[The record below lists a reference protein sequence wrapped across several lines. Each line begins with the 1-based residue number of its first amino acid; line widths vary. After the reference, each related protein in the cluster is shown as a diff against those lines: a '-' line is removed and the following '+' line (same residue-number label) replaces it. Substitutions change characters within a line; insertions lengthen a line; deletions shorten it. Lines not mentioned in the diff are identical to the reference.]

1 MFSYAGAKMAYLTIG
16 VGQAGCAI
24 LDSLFKYKHMK
35 LIADPIAINSTGKD
49 LHNLQNIKRDY
60 WYGISE
66 SQGLIPGKTQGFEES
81 VVGGFGKNPVNANNV
96 LESHYQSLLDL
107 FENKFTET
115 NYLSAEDEKQEIH
128 FAFLFFGL
136 GGGTGCG
143 TAPYIA
149 RALKDFTDSKVNII
163 AVGVLPPTRRNVVQS
178 ETDGSDRQA
187 WNANYGLLRT
197 KDVVDAFILVDNQS
211 IAFDSNMESMYLN
224 YNDYIATS
232 ISDLISGLL
241 LEKIDPAQYP
251 DINPPV
257 IDMHDILTAL
267 SFDHK
272 GKGREAGFAAIG
284 RSAVAT
290 RDLLHYIVP
299 FGGHKPV
306 DTLALAKLAAKKQS
320 ISGMD
325 ISDCEKNLALIRAP
339 PAYLKSSDIS
349 INSTGIEEYMVK
361 NSRLNECHLGM
372 ALTKRNLVS
381 LTSLFTYKYENI
393 PRLKELQGLAEKYEE
408 KSGDLTGSI

>member
-1 MFSYAGAKMAYLTIG
+1 MTYLTIG
-16 VGQAGCAI
+16 IGQAGCAL

-35 LIADPIAINSTGKD
+35 LIADPIAINSTAKD
-49 LHNLQNIKRDY
+49 LHNLQNIKRED

-66 SQGLIPGKTQGFEES
+66 SKGLIPGNTAGFEED
-81 VVGGFGKNPVNANNV
+81 VMGGFGKNPVNANNV
-96 LESHYQSLLDL
+96 IESHYQSIIDLL
-107 FENKFTET
+107 EKKF
-115 NYLSAEDEKQEIH
+115 AEGSEKEATKQDIH

-149 RALKDFTDSKVNII
+149 KALEDFTDNKVNII

-187 WNANYGLLRT
+187 WNAIYGLSRT
-197 KDVVDAFILVDNQS
+197 RNTTDAFILVDNQR
-211 IAFDSNMESMYLN
+211 IAFESNMESLYN
-224 YNDYIATS
+224 SYNDYVATG

-241 LEKIDPAQYP
+241 LEQIDPTNYP

-257 IDMHDILTAL
+257 IDMQDILTAM

-272 GKGREAGFAAIG
+272 GKGQETGFAAIG
-284 RSAVAT
+284 RAAATT
-290 RDLLHYIVP
+290 RDMLHYFIP
-299 FGGHKPV
+299 IGGYKSI
-306 DTLALAKLAAKKQS
+306 DTLALAKLAAKKQTLS
-320 ISGMD
+320 NIDSN
-325 ISDCEKNLALIRAP
+325 DCEKNLALIRAP
-339 PAYLKSSDIS
+339 PAYLKKSDIG
-349 INSTGIEEYMVK
+349 INTRGIEEYMVK
-361 NSRLNECHLGM
+361 NSQLNECHLGV

-381 LTSLFTYKYENI
+381 LTTLYTYQYENI